1 MVLVHFLQVVTTLSL
16 LLLLLYRVMAA
27 ALKLNE
33 SKFPLLLLD
42 LDSLTETA
50 IKDEFLVTLFE
61 MVLML

>member
-16 LLLLLYRVMAA
+16 LLLLLYRVTAA
-27 ALKLNE
+27 ALNE

>member
-27 ALKLNE
+27 ALNE